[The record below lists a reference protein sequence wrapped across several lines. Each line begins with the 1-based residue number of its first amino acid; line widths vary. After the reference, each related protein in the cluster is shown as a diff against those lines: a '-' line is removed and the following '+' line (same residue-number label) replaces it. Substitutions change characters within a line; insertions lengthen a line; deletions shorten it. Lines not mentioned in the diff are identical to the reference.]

1 MSSPIFCKVEEAASI
16 FSDIRN
22 YLAGRVIGIT
32 RDSALLHEVVK
43 CLFCS
48 LSLKD
53 SLSGESSA
61 VDVSEAYRREFRLI
75 KNKLTFAFDPD
86 EEILLDPQTILY
98 VHQKLIKIDY
108 YTSEKDIFSELY
120 QCFISSDLRQNDGQ
134 FFTPFE
140 AIKFLVEAINPEDNE
155 KIIDPSCG
163 TGGFLSYASR
173 FLLNK
178 NIDRESI
185 HNNLYGFD
193 KDEYLTKLAKSH
205 IAINT
210 LDEAKISCVDT
221 IEHITTNPELLG
233 TFDIVLA
240 NPPFGSKIRSGSE
253 EVRANYDL
261 AYKWKLDKTTKRYV
275 KTDVLQANT
284 PPQIL
289 FLEICIKLL
298 KENGR
303 LGIVVP
309 ESLISNTAGYVV
321 QYLLDNLH
329 VDAVCGMPES
339 LFKTS
344 GKGGTHT
351 KTCLLIAHK
360 KAKDSQKI
368 FMAEATWCGHDSRG
382 NLIPHNDLPQILQ
395 NYLNPNS
402 DMSSVLGHYVGYNQ
416 ISNNILAPRYYDPK
430 PYELINKLVDTHD
443 IYLVQDLID
452 QGVLS
457 FSTGD
462 EVGKLAYGTGSIPFV
477 RTSDISNWEIK
488 LDAKQGVSE
497 EIFESLKKKQDVQA
511 KDILMVKDGTYL
523 IGTCAFVSE
532 YDTKMVYQSHLY
544 KIRVNKPEV
553 LSPYLLLAALS
564 SEPVIQQI
572 KAKRL
577 TLDII
582 DSIGKR
588 VNELLLPIPKD
599 KVKRKYIE
607 DMVEKSINER
617 IEARELA
624 RKAKLEIVN
633 M

>member
-1 MSSPIFCKVEEAASI
+1 MSIVNFSKIEEAASI
-16 FSDIRN
+16 FADLRN

-48 LSLKD
+48 MNLKD
-53 SLSGESSA
+53 KLTEETSA
-61 VDVSEAYRREFRLI
+61 VELSEAYRAEFRII
-75 KNKLTFAFDPD
+75 KNKLSFAFEST

-98 VHQKLIKIDY
+98 VHQQLNKIDY

-140 AIKFLVEAINPEDNE
+140 AIKFLVEAIKPEKHE
-155 KIIDPSCG
+155 TIIDPACG
-163 TGGFLSYASR
+163 AGGFLSYASR

-178 NIDRESI
+178 SVEREQI
-185 HNNLYGFD
+185 HQNLYGFD

-210 LDEAKISCVDT
+210 LDEAKIECTDT
-221 IEHITTNPELLG
+221 IEYLTNNPELLG

-240 NPPFGSKIRSGSE
+240 NPPFGSKIKSGSE
-253 EVRANYDL
+253 EVRAKYDL
-261 AYKWKLDKTTKRYV
+261 AYKWKLDKKTNRYI
-275 KTDVLQANT
+275 KTDSLQANT

-298 KENGR
+298 KDNGR
-303 LGIVVP
+303 MGIVVP

-329 VDAVCGMPES
+329 VDAVCGMPEN

-344 GKGGTHT
+344 GSGGTHT

-360 KAKDSQKI
+360 REKSNQKI
-368 FMAEATWCGHDSRG
+368 FMAEASWCGHDSRG
-382 NLIPHNDLPQILQ
+382 NLIPHNDLPEILN
-395 NYLNPNS
+395 NYLNPENNS
-402 DMSSVLGHYVGYNQ
+402 QSGLGHYIDYSLIN
-416 ISNNILAPRYYDPK
+416 NNILAPRYYDPK
-430 PYELINKLVDTHD
+430 PYELIGNLVNSHD
-443 IYLVQDLID
+443 IYLIQDLID

-462 EVGKLAYGTGSIPFV
+462 EVGKLAYGTGTIPFI

-497 EIFESLKKKQDVQA
+497 EIFQSLKKKQDVQA

-523 IGTCAFVSE
+523 IGTCAFISE
-532 YDTKMVYQSHLY
+532 YDTKMLYQSHLY
-544 KIRVNKPEV
+544 KIRVNKPEI

-599 KVKRKYIE
+599 PVKRKHIE
-607 DMVEKSINER
+607 DMVERSVMDR

-624 RKAKLEIVN
+624 RKAKIEIVGI
-633 M
+633 

>member
-1 MSSPIFCKVEEAASI
+1 MLNYLKVEEAASI
-16 FSDIRN
+16 FADIRN

-48 LSLKD
+48 LRLKEN
-53 SLSGESSA
+53 LPEEVSA
-61 VDVSEAYRREFRLI
+61 LEISEAYRAEFREI
-75 KNKLTFAFDPD
+75 KEKLKFAFGAT

-98 VHQKLIKIDY
+98 VHQQLSKLDY
-108 YTSEKDIFSELY
+108 YNSEKDIFSELY

-140 AIKFLVEAINPEDNE
+140 AIKFLVEAIKPKENE

-163 TGGFLSYASR
+163 TGGFLSYAAR
-173 FLLNK
+173 YLLDK
-178 NIDRESI
+178 NVDRNLI
-185 HNNLYGFD
+185 HENLYGFD

-210 LDEAKISCVDT
+210 LDEALINCVDT
-221 IEHITTNPELLG
+221 IEHVINNSELLG

-240 NPPFGSKIRSGSE
+240 NPPFGSKIKSGSE
-253 EVRANYDL
+253 EVRSKYDL
-261 AYKWKLDKTTKRYV
+261 AYKWKLDKKTNRYI
-275 KTDVLQANT
+275 KTEALQANT

-303 LGIVVP
+303 MGIVVP

-329 VDAVCGMPES
+329 VDAICGMPES

-360 KAKDSQKI
+360 KEKNNKKI
-368 FMAEATWCGHDSRG
+368 FMAEASWCGHDSRG
-382 NLIPHNDLPQILQ
+382 NLIPHNDLPQILN
-395 NYLNPNS
+395 NYLKHDESLN
-402 DMSSVLGHYVGYNQ
+402 SVLGHYVDYSKIN
-416 ISNNILAPRYYDPK
+416 NNILAPRYYDPK
-430 PYELINKLVDTHD
+430 PYDLINNLVESHD
-443 IYLVQDLID
+443 IYLIQDLID

-462 EVGKLAYGTGSIPFV
+462 EVGKLAYGTGTIPFV

-497 EIFESLKKKQDVQA
+497 EIFESLKKKQDIQA

-523 IGTCAFVSE
+523 IGTCAFISE

-544 KIRVNKPEV
+544 KIRVNKPEI

-599 KVKRKYIE
+599 PVKRQYIE
-607 DMVEKSINER
+607 DIVERSIKDR

-624 RKAKLEIVN
+624 RKAKLEIVSI
-633 M
+633 

>member
-1 MSSPIFCKVEEAASI
+1 MSIVNFSKIEEAASI
-16 FSDIRN
+16 FADIRN

-48 LSLKD
+48 MNLKNK
-53 SLSGESSA
+53 LAEETSA
-61 VDVSEAYRREFRLI
+61 VDLSEAYRAEFRII
-75 KNKLTFAFDPD
+75 KNKLSFAFEST

-98 VHQKLIKIDY
+98 VHQQLNKIDY

-140 AIKFLVEAINPEDNE
+140 AIKFLVEAIKPEENE
-155 KIIDPSCG
+155 KIIDPACG
-163 TGGFLSYASR
+163 AGGFLSYASR

-178 NIDRESI
+178 GVGRNQI
-185 HNNLYGFD
+185 HDNLYGFD

-205 IAINT
+205 VAINT
-210 LDEAKISCVDT
+210 LDEAKIECTDT
-221 IEHITTNPELLG
+221 IEYVTTNPELLG
-233 TFDIVLA
+233 TFDVVLA
-240 NPPFGSKIRSGSE
+240 NPPFGSKIKSGSE
-253 EVRANYDL
+253 EVRAKYDL
-261 AYKWKLDKTTKRYV
+261 AYKWKLDKKTNRYI

-289 FLEICIKLL
+289 FLEVCIKLL
-298 KENGR
+298 KDNGR
-303 LGIVVP
+303 MGIVVP

-344 GKGGTHT
+344 GSGGTHT

-360 KAKDSQKI
+360 REKSTQKI
-368 FMAEATWCGHDSRG
+368 FMAEAGWCGHDSRG
-382 NLIPHNDLPQILQ
+382 NLIPHNDLPQILD
-395 NYLNPNS
+395 NYLNPEKNS
-402 DMSSVLGHYVGYNQ
+402 QSSLGHYIDYSLIN
-416 ISNNILAPRYYDPK
+416 NNILAPRYYDLK
-430 PYELINKLVDTHD
+430 PYELIGNLVNSHD

-462 EVGKLAYGTGSIPFV
+462 EVGKLAYGTGTIPFI

-497 EIFESLKKKQDVQA
+497 EIFQSLQKKQDVQA

-523 IGTCAFVSE
+523 IGTCAFISE
-532 YDTKMVYQSHLY
+532 YDTKMLYQSHLY
-544 KIRVNKPEV
+544 KIRVNKPEI

-599 KVKRKYIE
+599 PVKRKYIE
-607 DMVEKSINER
+607 DMVERSVMDR

-624 RKAKLEIVN
+624 RKAKLEIVSL
-633 M
+633 